1 LGSSCR
7 SLAAGA
13 LASLAA
19 LAGPPVRP
27 ALAQAAAPQRGGG
40 ASAPFV
46 VAGRLVVV
54 RAGDTTGLAGRKVVA
69 HRVAT
74 TVQGPVD
81 SLDSGAGG
89 RFAFRITHPDTGAM
103 YVVSTMY
110 DGIGYFS
117 APVSTQQRDSAQA
130 IVLAVFDTASAG
142 APLAVSVRHVVVSAP
157 DPADGSRDVLD
168 IAEVGNPGPTTLVPR
183 AAGGSTWWMRL
194 PRGVESF
201 RVGEGDVP
209 SSAVR
214 QAGDSVLVSAPFPP
228 GEKQVVVMYVA
239 PKGLRTLRVPMDQ
252 PTERLELL
260 VEDSLATATGP
271 GLVTANPL
279 QIQGRSFRRFSAV
292 HLGGGETAE
301 ISFGARG
308 ASGAGRLEWVA
319 IVLSAL
325 VLAAGGFA
333 AARRRPAPSSSR
345 GVPAGGRGAPPQDG
359 DAAPDDDALVRQI
372 VALDEK
378 YAAGEAATPPAE
390 WSAYQTRRAAL
401 KAALA
406 GRLARR

>member
-1 LGSSCR
+1 V
-7 SLAAGA
+7 AA
-13 LASLAA
+13 AA
-19 LAGPPVRP
+19 LAQPAPAPAQGPARS
-27 ALAQAAAPQRGGG
+27 A
-40 ASAPFV
+40 APFV
-46 VAGRLVVV
+46 VAGRLVRV
-54 RAGDTTGLAGRKVVA
+54 RGTDTTGLAGFKVVV

-81 SLDSGAGG
+81 STASGRGG
-89 RFAFRITHPDTGAM
+89 RFAFRVTRPDTGAM
-103 YVVSTMY
+103 YVVSALY

-117 APVSTQQRDSAQA
+117 GPVSTQARDSAKA

-142 APLAVSVRHVVVSAP
+142 APLVVSVRHVVISAP

-168 IAEVGNPGPTTLVPR
+168 IAEVGNPGSMTLVPR
-183 AAGGSTWWMRL
+183 TAGGTTWWMRL

-214 QAGDSVLVSAPFPP
+214 QAGDSVLVGAPFPP
-228 GEKQVVVMYVA
+228 GEKQVVVTYVA
-239 PKGLRTLRVPMDQ
+239 PKDLGTLRVPLDQ

-279 QIQGRSFRRFSAV
+279 VIQGRSFRRFSAA
-292 HLGGGETAE
+292 HLDPGQTVS
-301 ISFGARG
+301 ITFRARG
-308 ASGAGRLEWVA
+308 TGRRFEWVA
-319 IVLSAL
+319 IVLAAL

-333 AARRRPAPSSSR
+333 AARRRAPGGTVPPGGS
-345 GVPAGGRGAPPQDG
+345 VPAGATVAPGAPVR
-359 DAAPDDDALVRQI
+359 DDDALVRQI

-378 YAAGEAATPPAE
+378 YAAGEAATPPGE
-390 WSAYQTRRAAL
+390 WAAYQAKRAAL
-401 KAALA
+401 KAELA